1 LVTNTLWNITRA
13 TRQIQSC
20 ISATK
25 ILKKFEGR
33 EWTRDVQEEFGKA
46 IADAGIKSDGI
57 TRKDSGGNRTWAV
70 LPKTFG
76 VWYKNENNCVVFT
89 PAGNI
94 VADGGKEAIK
104 MMERQIL
111 TFQFPNRT
119 ADTAQQ
125 IMDPSFKIFPH
136 RFLVK
141 LMLEVKNH
149 ITVEEIQFFA
159 LNVRTDAELSAVAK
173 KILDY
178 REKANIDLPRHQKEN
193 DPEGAYQ
200 DYEKSINDL
209 ANTFKNHL
217 EFLPGFSI
225 RMANGVQEIFIE
237 EDRVD
242 EWKEKIQELDA
253 THPLLPL
260 YAGQSRKFFVEKYGV
275 EPGRTKAS
283 MKTGKPKTKNQT
295 REEAVRKSIE
305 DMQNKPVKPDLNT
318 IINKVEAETNFSK
331 KTINDH
337 ISAHPEWLDKWTDK
351 FGKKYLEVA
360 GDGNRWEEFQEMT
373 NGIFKKFG
381 FNVERQQHLQ
391 FSPGQ
396 SGYLDGYIT
405 HRLKA
410 GFIDS
415 KSGKKFDC
423 GNKEVGV
430 MKDYI
435 TKAKALPVQLEFFG
449 YVFGRKFSNTEG
461 FNRIISESGLH
472 GFRISAMNLL
482 YLMKEFD
489 IGKIS
494 KDEIWILFKSNN
506 EIQNW

>member
-1 LVTNTLWNITRA
+1 MMP
-13 TRQIQSC
+13 
-20 ISATK
+20 
-25 ILKKFEGR
+25 ILKRFEGR
-33 EWTRDVQEEFGKA
+33 EWTRDVQEEYGKA
-46 IADAGIKSDGI
+46 VAEDGAKADGL
-57 TRKDSGGNRTWAV
+57 TRSDSGGNRTWAV
-70 LPKTFG
+70 LSKTFG
-76 VWYKNENNCVVFT
+76 LHYQDDKNCIVLT
-89 PAGNI
+89 QAGNI

-111 TFQFPNRT
+111 TFQYPNRT
-119 ADTAQQ
+119 ADAAQQ
-125 IMDPSFKIFPH
+125 AMDPSFKIFPH
-136 RFLVK
+136 RFLVR
-141 LMLEVKNH
+141 LMLEVENH
-149 ITVEEIQFFA
+149 ITVEEIQFFV

-178 REKANIDLPRHQKEN
+178 RKKPSIEIIRHQKEN
-193 DPEGAYQ
+193 DPEGRLQ
-200 DYEKSINDL
+200 NYEKSINDL

-217 EFLPGFSI
+217 EFLPGFST
-225 RMANGVQEIFIE
+225 RTVDGVQEIFIE
-237 EDRVD
+237 DDRVD
-242 EWKEKIQELDA
+242 EWKEKIRECD
-253 THPLLPL
+253 TTYPLLPL

-275 EPGRTKAS
+275 APGRTKAS
-283 MKTGKPKTKNQT
+283 MKTGRPKTKNQT
-295 REEAVRKSIE
+295 QEEAVRKSIE
-305 DMQNKPVKPDLNT
+305 DMQNKPVQPDLNT

-381 FNVERQQHLQ
+381 FNVERQQKLQ
-391 FSPGQ
+391 FSSGQ
-396 SGYLDGYIT
+396 GGYLDGYIT
-405 HRLKA
+405 DGLKA

-415 KSGKKFDC
+415 KGGKEFNC

-461 FNRIISESGLH
+461 FDRIISESGLH
-472 GFRISAMNLL
+472 GFRISAVSLF

-489 IGKIS
+489 DGKIS
-494 KDEIWILFKSNN
+494 KDKMWSLFKSND
-506 EIQNW
+506 EIRNW